1 MTTWNSKLIDAY
13 RTLSWPY
20 RMYQHLKMSKSGSVP
35 VMSLFY
41 HRVADHA
48 ENDWTISCSKFQNQ
62 IDWLEQNFEIV
73 DLEECQRRIRSGW
86 NSRPTVSITFDDGYA
101 ENCDFALPLLIERRI
116 PVTYFVTTYHT
127 TQQQPFPHDV
137 DRDMPLPTNTI
148 ESLRALDLAGVEIG
162 AHTRTHVDLGKITCE
177 QTLVDEVIT
186 ASRELEAAIGRQIRY
201 FAFPFGQHAN
211 LNPTVFAMLKQ
222 AGFLGACSAYQGWN
236 EIGGDEFHIQRIHG
250 DPNFSRLKNWL
261 TFDPRLANI
270 GRFDYSQGTFDNA
283 NLPGQK
289 QTAYPLPS
297 IGEFDCQ
304 TQNIESPTI

>member
-1 MTTWNSKLIDAY
+1 
-13 RTLSWPY
+13 
-20 RMYQHLKMSKSGSVP
+20 
-35 VMSLFY
+35 MSLFY

-186 ASRELEAAIGRQIRY
+186 ASRELEAAIGRQISDGSSDPACAPLQRGGDVAKTRQPGLFSFRSAATEPPVADGRPSRPDAIGG
-201 FAFPFGQHAN
+201 FAHPCSEPAIAFRTSGPVADAGRPAKCPDGARHGPDPPTAAGAGQHPA
-211 LNPTVFAMLKQ
+211 LRR
-222 AGFLGACSAYQGWN
+222 
-236 EIGGDEFHIQRIHG
+236 D
-250 DPNFSRLKNWL
+250 
-261 TFDPRLANI
+261 
-270 GRFDYSQGTFDNA
+270 
-283 NLPGQK
+283 
-289 QTAYPLPS
+289 
-297 IGEFDCQ
+297 
-304 TQNIESPTI
+304 